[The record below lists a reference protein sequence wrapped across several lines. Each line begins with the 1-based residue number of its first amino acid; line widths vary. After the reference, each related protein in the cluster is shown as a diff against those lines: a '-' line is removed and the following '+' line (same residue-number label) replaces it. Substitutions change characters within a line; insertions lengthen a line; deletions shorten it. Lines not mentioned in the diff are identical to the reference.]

1 MHQGIQLTARIPY
14 AGRPRLNAT
23 IWLTESSV
31 LPSVFIA
38 GGPLRGEHHRICE
51 IGEDVGNDPGDDADQ
66 DDSTKSVS

>member
-1 MHQGIQLTARIPY
+1 M
-14 AGRPRLNAT
+14 NAT

-31 LPSVFIA
+31 LPSIFIA
-38 GGPLRGEHHRICE
+38 GDPLRGEHHRICE